1 MEKPSQK
8 TAYADPT
15 SALTD
20 YLDELLHVA
29 TSTATEVPAPEATPE
44 PPAAVAELTPAAEQA
59 PAAEREPHSDL
70 AEKQAERE
78 ARRARVR
85 AMAERARARRAEQT
99 AVAEKPQAK
108 TVVAEAPRPVEP
120 EITVEPEIETPP
132 IVETAASDTVT
143 PEPYEQP
150 QGRPEWA
157 GHAFECLI
165 FKVAGLQLAV
175 PLVLLGAIH
184 RIDSE
189 LHEIP
194 GRPPWFMGMLPS
206 NERNLRV
213 VDTAEWV
220 MAGRVP
226 EGAREGYKFIIRLD
240 ESDWGLA
247 CDEVAQSFTLSPDDV
262 RWRSERSRRPWLAGT
277 VVGHMCA
284 LLDVSAM
291 TRLLSRAEKEH
302 RLDLS

>member
-1 MEKPSQK
+1 MERRSQK

-20 YLDELLHVA
+20 YLDDLLHVA
-29 TSTATEVPAPEATPE
+29 TTTVSEEPEPVMAPEPE
-44 PPAAVAELTPAAEQA
+44 PPVAAPENKV
-59 PAAEREPHSDL
+59 DL

-78 ARRARVR
+78 ARRARVL
-85 AMAERARARRAEQT
+85 AVAERARARRAEKT
-99 AVAEKPQAK
+99 AVAEKPEVQ
-108 TVVAEAPRPVEP
+108 TPVAEALHKPEPKTEVKETPREP
-120 EITVEPEIETPP
+120 EEVVTP
-132 IVETAASDTVT
+132 TAAATPQPVAT
-143 PEPYEQP
+143 PEPEPEPQP
-150 QGRPEWA
+150 QGRPDWA
-157 GHAFECLI
+157 EHAFECLI

-184 RIDSE
+184 RMESE

-226 EGAREGYKFIIRLD
+226 QGAREGYKFVIRLD
-240 ESDWGLA
+240 QSDWGLA
-247 CDEVAQSFTLSPDDV
+247 CDEVAQSFRLSPDDV
-262 RWRSERSRRPWLAGT
+262 KWRSERSRRPWLAGT

>member
-1 MEKPSQK
+1 MEKRSQK
-8 TAYADPT
+8 AAYADPT

-29 TSTATEVPAPEATPE
+29 TTTVVEAPQPEVAQESVSLAPE
-44 PPAAVAELTPAAEQA
+44 PPEDESIV
-59 PAAEREPHSDL
+59 S
-70 AEKQAERE
+70 AEKQAERD

-85 AMAERARARRAEQT
+85 ARVERARAQRAQKT
-99 AVAEKPQAK
+99 AVADEPLVQPRVAESLLLAEPEVAPQA
-108 TVVAEAPRPVEP
+108 TERVVPVAAEPQP
-120 EITVEPEIETPP
+120 
-132 IVETAASDTVT
+132 ETALEGLPA
-143 PEPYEQP
+143 
-150 QGRPEWA
+150 WA
-157 GHAFECLI
+157 EHAFECLI

-184 RIDSE
+184 RMETD

-194 GRPPWFMGMLPS
+194 GRPPWFMGMLS
-206 NERNLRV
+206 SSERNLRV

-226 EGAREGYKFIIRLD
+226 QGARDGYKFVIRLD
-240 ESDWGLA
+240 QSDWGLA
-247 CDEVAQSFTLSPDDV
+247 CDEVAQSFTLRPDDV
-262 RWRSERSRRPWLAGT
+262 KWRSERSRRPWLAGT

-291 TRLLSRAEKEH
+291 TWLLSRAEKEH
-302 RLDLS
+302 QLDLS

>member
-1 MEKPSQK
+1 MERRSQK
-8 TAYADPT
+8 AAYADPT

-20 YLDELLHVA
+20 YLDDLLHVA
-29 TSTATEVPAPEATPE
+29 TTTVSEEPEPAVAPEPE
-44 PPAAVAELTPAAEQA
+44 PPVAAPENKV
-59 PAAEREPHSDL
+59 DL

-78 ARRARVR
+78 ARRARVL
-85 AMAERARARRAEQT
+85 AVAERARARRAEKT
-99 AVAEKPQAK
+99 AVAEKPKVQ
-108 TVVAEAPRPVEP
+108 TPVAEAPHKPEPKTEVKETPREP
-120 EITVEPEIETPP
+120 EEVVTP
-132 IVETAASDTVT
+132 TAAATPQPVAT
-143 PEPYEQP
+143 PEPEPEPQP
-150 QGRPEWA
+150 QGRPDWA
-157 GHAFECLI
+157 EHAFECLI

-184 RIDSE
+184 RMESE

-226 EGAREGYKFIIRLD
+226 QGAREGYKFVIRLD
-240 ESDWGLA
+240 QSDWGLA
-247 CDEVAQSFTLSPDDV
+247 CDEVAQSFRLSPDDV
-262 RWRSERSRRPWLAGT
+262 KWRSERSRRPWLAGT